1 VLNQFQIGIALLA
14 GATTGDRK
22 MLPRRTASPAFAVD
36 SNAAIPLF
44 GAHSSNRQE
53 CRFSSMPQMVQGV
66 HSREEFRNTDQE
78 DAR

>member
-1 VLNQFQIGIALLA
+1 MLNQFQIGIALLA
-14 GATTGDRK
+14 GATEGVRK
-22 MLPRRTASPAFAVD
+22 TPGRRTGGSGLAAD
-36 SNAAIPLF
+36 SNTAIPLF

-66 HSREEFRNTDQE
+66 HLGEEFRDTDQE